1 MLVVIGATGQL
12 GAKVRRTVL
21 DGAAEARGDRLS
33 GALSCAGRATFLR
46 GRSVKSLLLAAL
58 LLASTAATADVNC
71 SRSELQVA
79 VKAYLEAQKAGDRS
93 LLPTVPATL
102 YYEQQVLIEARDSI
116 VNKALAVDFRRS
128 ILDEA
133 SCQTFTELIVLD
145 EKHPYVIGTRLRLV
159 AGTVMELEAM
169 VTDEGDWMFNPQVT
183 FDHSSTESWDV
194 LAPVERVDRATL
206 EAAANAYF
214 DQFFSG
220 PNTVYVPWG
229 SPCNRLEGG
238 AYIGD
243 GSATDSCNVD
253 VPSGLNIS
261 GRRFVV
267 DEAMGAIVGFA
278 RFGPNRIPDTHL
290 FRLANGKI
298 RYVHTL
304 TVCPK
309 NGCQFFRLAE

>member
-1 MLVVIGATGQL
+1 M
-12 GAKVRRTVL
+12 K
-21 DGAAEARGDRLS
+21 
-33 GALSCAGRATFLR
+33 
-46 GRSVKSLLLAAL
+46 SVLLAVL
-58 LLASTAATADVNC
+58 LLASAAAAADVNC

-79 VKAYLEAQKAGDRS
+79 VNAYLEAQKAGDRS
-93 LLPTVPATL
+93 LLPTGPMTL
-102 YYEQQVLIEARDSI
+102 YYEQQALIEARDSI
-116 VNKALAVDFRRS
+116 VNNALAVDFSRS

-159 AGTVMELEAM
+159 AGTVTELEAM
-169 VTDEGDWMFNPQVT
+169 VTDEGDWLFNPQVT
-183 FDHSSTESWDV
+183 FEHASTESWDV
-194 LAPVERVDRATL
+194 LPRDARVDRATL

-238 AYIGD
+238 VYTGD
-243 GSATDSCNVD
+243 GGPTDSCNVD

-278 RFGPNRIPDTHL
+278 RFGPNRIPDSHL
-290 FRLANGKI
+290 FQLVNGKI

-304 TVCPK
+304 TVCPSG
-309 NGCQFFRLAE
+309 GCRFFD